1 MGEVHPYEHSH
12 PPPTAPSA
20 KAGGPNR
27 PSHASHQAQHLI
39 EGHSSI
45 SNLKSKQNQNHEC
58 MVIDLND
65 NGDDG
70 NGNGDDKKERIED
83 AKERKLDVNVPVSRV
98 DIRVDRMDEADI
110 GKEESNATK
119 EDMPSKACSD
129 PELKSVTAKE
139 MDDGKKPVD
148 LGIATDRN
156 AADSDGNTMEEK
168 VSEAGLSKA
177 VDAGENPSKG
187 KLEGSVIEASNGRT
201 TEQTPQDENPTIQED
216 TRDDEREQ
224 KLPPFIT
231 QHNHLREE
239 PMPSPST
246 SSHLDEQSSKSPIS
260 VDERIHRG
268 DSSTMGKRKQPAPIL
283 TMGPPI
289 VSKRPRGGNDSIGVD
304 DATPKNYNGT
314 RGPGI
319 GSTARGLHP
328 HIPQNASVLINK
340 RYRMA
345 DAEEYEPSASA
356 SKFKTEY
363 HPHHHFYPDYH
374 RLPPPRRYG
383 HDMDERQY
391 QAQLRVPS
399 LDSLEDRQDKSH
411 GRFDDERGDY
421 DDRRFDQQSFSPSNQ
436 HPSDRSYDDYHHD
449 HRFRR
454 RTYSESGSIRGN
466 RGPEDRRDSYED
478 LRQMNPAFST
488 SHDAVSLQQN
498 NSLTDY
504 PEPASIYATNKS
516 MSWEVPPALSAICS
530 FGELKNDL
538 TSSPSLPRYSPTDRK
553 LGGSGSDRRSARDAN
568 GVYVN
573 EDDVED
579 DELPPLPGAGEDVTF
594 PPVRKPFLEQRP
606 TNQPFN
612 GPPLRGSYDGRH
624 HHHPDWPNDCPG
636 NRYPP
641 PHYPP
646 RDRSLPQRSS
656 RYPDVR
662 YHDMRGHYP
671 PSPHVHER
679 RNRDELRSTYD
690 HRHGYDRARDARN
703 LDRHP
708 SSRHRDPYSS
718 PSFQQHDHYAQD
730 GHHRH
735 PKLWHSPPSAS
746 RRDHYLSYPH
756 DTPGGTDSHS
766 YSAESREPMN
776 YPSRSMDDLE
786 EAPSFS
792 LALRPSFSW
801 EAPFQKSPRG
811 DEVME
816 GTADDDESRIIQLK
830 DQRKL
835 MNSLAIRNEIR
846 TLGNLNNPSGLIL
859 LLAMPQDRHCLSE
872 TLCTIRSNVEVFTAT
887 EEDVNAPAPG
897 RKRPVRVGQVG
908 LRCVYCRSHRTDRVK
923 RATCFPSAIS
933 RIYRAVIDMKL
944 DHFSNCR
951 YVPPGL
957 KARLDELQAGSSRST
972 GMTVQYFV
980 KSAKELGM
988 RDAGDD
994 GVFIDLKR
1002 VGQPV
1007 DYSRDEVT
1015 HPEQAPQIAS
1025 AHREIIPRVP
1035 SSKILSSSQER
1046 QHQVDKP
1053 FDDDEDPEPDVK
1065 KYHGKVLLALPD
1077 DESFLSPLRCF
1088 LRENVC
1094 VFSATERDIAVRTPT
1109 TFSVRVG
1116 QVGVGCVHCLG
1127 LPPKSRSNR
1136 AVCFPFTVARIYQS
1150 VADIQR
1156 FHLGECRMM
1165 PPEVRAKFLQLQSES
1180 AKGSKGLATRTY
1192 WIDSAKKLGLA
1203 DGPTGMY
1210 FSRDP
1215 SMPPPPSDGMS
1226 LDILAQVATNVKT
1239 KCKPLVTPEDKPTI
1253 AEFLYVVMDQLQ
1265 PCRFT
1270 DADRNKR
1277 RSKNLG
1283 SIGVECK
1290 HCAGKI
1296 DGRKFFWSS
1305 VSAAESN
1312 FVSVHSHM
1320 MDCKYIPDD
1329 FKAELARLKS
1339 LRREQTSKLKTGSQK
1354 SFFTRVWNRLHNIED
1369 EPEAVAKEKKK
1380 GDNSGKSVKKHK
1392 SPKNSSKPPHNQP
1405 KTHVTKIA
1413 TSSDRDKSSTNST
1426 NNQAADL
1433 DGVEL
1438 KTGSSS
1444 DSIHHDDI
1452 RALLESK
1459 STLTSAASGDDLAT
1473 KALEAPEALDIE
1485 INEGAGNQI
1494 EAGRG
1499 SDSISHATMDV
1510 ASKSSLGSVAVNMS
1524 AVSVRSHEEQRDVK
1538 NEEDEQIEKS
1548 SVAV

>member
-1 MGEVHPYEHSH
+1 
-12 PPPTAPSA
+12 
-20 KAGGPNR
+20 
-27 PSHASHQAQHLI
+27 
-39 EGHSSI
+39 
-45 SNLKSKQNQNHEC
+45 
-58 MVIDLND
+58 
-65 NGDDG
+65 
-70 NGNGDDKKERIED
+70 
-83 AKERKLDVNVPVSRV
+83 
-98 DIRVDRMDEADI
+98 
-110 GKEESNATK
+110 
-119 EDMPSKACSD
+119 
-129 PELKSVTAKE
+129 
-139 MDDGKKPVD
+139 
-148 LGIATDRN
+148 
-156 AADSDGNTMEEK
+156 
-168 VSEAGLSKA
+168 
-177 VDAGENPSKG
+177 
-187 KLEGSVIEASNGRT
+187 VIEAFNGKT

-436 HPSDRSYDDYHHD
+436 HPSDRS
-449 HRFRR
+449 RFRR

-624 HHHPDWPNDCPG
+624 HHHPDWPNDYPG

-801 EAPFQKSPRG
+801 EAPLQKSPRG